1 MKLRINY
8 DFLEKIRNVNEPHNP
23 LKVIRN
29 NKNIT
34 AIYFCSNCMFQL
46 YYFESFNE
54 LMLKT
59 LYCCGSTF
67 SVAFVACLVEILCKE
82 DYYAKESSN
91 DIKILVN
98 SLNKL
103 HMNINYELFLKFRLF
118 RKEYKINLNEKFIP

>member
-67 SVAFVACLVEILCKE
+67 SVAFVA
-82 DYYAKESSN
+82 
-91 DIKILVN
+91 
-98 SLNKL
+98 
-103 HMNINYELFLKFRLF
+103 
-118 RKEYKINLNEKFIP
+118 